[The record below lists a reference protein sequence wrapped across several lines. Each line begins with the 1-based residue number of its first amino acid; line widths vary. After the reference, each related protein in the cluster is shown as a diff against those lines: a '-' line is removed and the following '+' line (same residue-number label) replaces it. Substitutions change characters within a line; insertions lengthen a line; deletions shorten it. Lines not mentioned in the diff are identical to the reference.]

1 MTPDAAPFQSAPLW
15 FAFNELSARAR
26 ADTILEGRER
36 MNSLVAAITTV
47 MDRRPAE
54 LVCIGANALW
64 GAELAVGYTVSD
76 WLASADQDQ
85 DDRDRKL
92 LLLDIATKT
101 DFPHEVG
108 VALRNRFYLSEFLLE
123 DGGPAEQEDARG
135 LGAAFL
141 LDGIA
146 VSIPSEEQWQAT
158 RIPLRHMWLDERG
171 TERGRDVEVLNLCGL
186 NDAERVNDS
195 LLEKRQH
202 GLMSQ
207 PSSLPARKRECFP
220 HLAFGLDVDEHIAAL
235 PTAFLG
241 TLVRKLILLDDAA
254 RTWRR
259 TPTTTFPVLSDRR
272 SESKQTMA
280 DYGDLRVYRDAD
292 GVDRTYKLHC
302 SLGGYRIHFRIM
314 HEPRCLEIGYV
325 GKHLP
330 TKRFPN

>member
-1 MTPDAAPFQSAPLW
+1 MTSDAALFQSTPLW

-26 ADTILEGRER
+26 ADTIPEGRER
-36 MNSLVAAITTV
+36 MNRLVTAVATI
-47 MDRRPAE
+47 MDGRPAE
-54 LVCIGANALW
+54 LVCIGENALW
-64 GAELAVGYTVSD
+64 GAELAVGYTISD
-76 WLASADQDQ
+76 WWASAD
-85 DDRDRKL
+85 RDRRML
-92 LLLDIATKT
+92 LLEIAPKT

-108 VALRNRFYLSEFLLE
+108 VALRDRFYLSEFLHE
-123 DGGPAEQEDARG
+123 DGVSREREDARG

-158 RIPLRHMWLDERG
+158 RIPIRHMWLDERG
-171 TERGRDVEVLNLCGL
+171 TERGRDVEVLNLSGL
-186 NDAERVNDS
+186 NDGERVNDS

-202 GLMSQ
+202 GLMGQ
-207 PSSLPARKRECFP
+207 LSSLPARKRECFP
-220 HLAFGLDVDEHIAAL
+220 HLVFGLDVDGHIADL

-259 TPTTTFPVLSDRR
+259 TPTMTFPTLSDCR
-272 SESKQTMA
+272 SESKPTM
-280 DYGDLRVYRDAD
+280 DKYGDLRVYRDPE

-302 SLGGYRIHFRIM
+302 ALGDYRIHFRIM